1 MATPEDIKTSYRRLA
16 LKWHPDRNIENKV
29 VAEKKFQE
37 ISEAYETLSN
47 EERRR
52 KYDYYNTYN
61 SQYMYDHSL
70 NSELN
75 HNINNNSSTTSKL
88 ESDIFNEMFTEL
100 EDIFL
105 KMQYALKSGGNY
117 NVSNMNTTRREN
129 AYILK
134 RDNKWIKGILIEE
147 LLPNGKSTYS
157 FYEYNLNDLEKQ
169 QLDLDS
175 PAELFQY
182 QMGPLD
188 TKIFDRVNLIYF
200 ADNLLNYIRKVST
213 IFMKLNLHPK
223 LKDRILKLYIPMCS
237 KILRRYVIQIPH
249 LLMQF
254 IRNVTK
260 IIG

>member
-1 MATPEDIKTSYRRLA
+1 MATPEDIKASYRRLA

-29 VAEKKFQE
+29 VAEKKFRE

-52 KYDYYNTYN
+52 EYDYYNTYN

-75 HNINNNSSTTSKL
+75 RNINNSSTASKL
-88 ESDIFNEMFTEL
+88 KSDDIFNEVFTKL

-105 KMQYALKSGGNY
+105 EMQSTLKSGGAY
-117 NVSNMNTTRREN
+117 NVSNMNTARKEN
-129 AYILK
+129 IYILK
-134 RDNKWIKGILIEE
+134 RGNKWIKGILIEE

-157 FYEYNLNDLEKQ
+157 FYEYDLNDLEKQ
-169 QLDLDS
+169 QLDLDL
-175 PAELFQY
+175 PTELFQY
-182 QMGPLD
+182 QMRSLN
-188 TKIFDRVNLIYF
+188 TKIFNRVNLVYF

-213 IFMKLNLHPK
+213 IFMKLNLHSK
-223 LKDRILKLYIPMCS
+223 LKDSILKLYISICF
-237 KILRRYVIQIPH
+237 KILRRYTVQIPH

-254 IRNVTK
+254 IRNFTK
-260 IIG
+260 TIG